1 MQSLRCGPGTVL
13 CIGDEAVR
21 LNIRC
26 SFLKEHG
33 HLVLSSGAAHEG
45 IISFSKEQV
54 DAAILEF
61 DSQAEACLVAAE
73 LKRLRPN
80 VPVIVL
86 VPDDKVLP
94 DGKMQCAD
102 IVLSSSDQRSLLRAL
117 DSLGLRLQPAS
128 ETKSL
133 PTTF

>member
-1 MQSLRCGPGTVL
+1 MQSLRGGPGSVL

-21 LNIRC
+21 LNLRC

-33 HLVLSSGAAHEG
+33 RLVMSSGAAHEG
-45 IISFSKEQV
+45 IISFSKADV

-61 DSQAEACLVAAE
+61 DTEAEACLVAAE

-86 VPDDKVLP
+86 VPADRALLDR
-94 DGKMQCAD
+94 KMQCVD
-102 IVLSSSDQRSLLRAL
+102 VVLSSSDQSSLLRAL
-117 DSLGLRLQPAS
+117 ESLGLR
-128 ETKSL
+128 T
-133 PTTF
+133 